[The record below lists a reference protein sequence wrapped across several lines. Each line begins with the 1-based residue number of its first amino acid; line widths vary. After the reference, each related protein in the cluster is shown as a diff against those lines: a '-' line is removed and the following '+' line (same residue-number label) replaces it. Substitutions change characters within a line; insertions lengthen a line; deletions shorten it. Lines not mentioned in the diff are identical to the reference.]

1 MSNGNDALM
10 NAGGT
15 PWAKWEDKG
24 DVVTGTVVSEPTV
37 RQSRD
42 YDTGLPATF
51 PSGDPKMEVVVHI
64 ATGERNPDYEDDDGK
79 RQVVMKL
86 GKNLHLAVRQAVKAA
101 GAKGLEEGG
110 VLAITHA
117 GTEKKTNSMGKKY
130 EERLFTA
137 TYTPPKG
144 GGAVSEDAALAAL
157 AGLVQN

>member
-1 MSNGNDALM
+1 MGIHGAKANLYFALSDFE
-10 NAGGT
+10 G
-15 PWAKWEDKG
+15 
-24 DVVTGTVVSEPTV
+24 
-37 RQSRD
+37 SR
-42 YDTGLPATF
+42 A
-51 PSGDPKMEVVVHI
+51 E
-64 ATGERNPDYEDDDGK
+64 GERLLD
-79 RQVVMKL
+79 
-86 GKNLHLAVRQAVKAA
+86 LARSVGDQASEAGALASMGWASLWAYDLDRGLEYSRQAIKAA